1 LRHWPQRTRVSTG
14 IRPKWNASHLLRPN
28 SNDRGAAP
36 QQSSRLVTSAAS
48 WTHVPNCSPASTNGP
63 GRWGWGEGGSDRSG
77 GPIGDLREV
86 HRRGRG
92 AARLKVGPLT
102 GNKTAVY
109 GLTVSTPGRLGRSPQ
124 PGDSGLF
131 PQRGWAAPRQPPR
144 GRWVRSDGGFVL
156 VRNVLASWD
165 T

>member
-1 LRHWPQRTRVSTG
+1 VAARELVEIAHRARLGVAGCKRH
-14 IRPKWNASHLLRPN
+14 
-28 SNDRGAAP
+28 
-36 QQSSRLVTSAAS
+36 
-48 WTHVPNCSPASTNGP
+48 
-63 GRWGWGEGGSDRSG
+63 
-77 GPIGDLREV
+77 LREV

-109 GLTVSTPGRLGRSPQ
+109 GLTVSTPGRLERSPQ

-144 GRWVRSDGGFVL
+144 GRWVRSDDGFV
-156 VRNVLASWD
+156 RNI
-165 T
+165 